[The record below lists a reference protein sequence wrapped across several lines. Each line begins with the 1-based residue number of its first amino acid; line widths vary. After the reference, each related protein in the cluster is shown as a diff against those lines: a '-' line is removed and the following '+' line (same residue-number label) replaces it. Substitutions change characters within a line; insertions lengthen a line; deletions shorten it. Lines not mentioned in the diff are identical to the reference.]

1 MPSPSHESP
10 ADTVTIPIPTNYLA
24 VSVESIHSGGR
35 QSTATAFSSASTRHA
50 GQRRHSK
57 LCLRSRNGSMHPRVR
72 SNVQSIN
79 SAAKQHSGPEAK
91 SSYMYSRHPFLLH
104 FVDPQTEQRYYNF
117 QYVDNAFI
125 PGKMFAVVWTS
136 VIAPS
141 FILFTASFEGD
152 ATYMVESFKLT
163 DKWWVVEYTCSA
175 LCLVLSVGL
184 FVEALKPHRELIHLA
199 QLLIGWPALIIV
211 TLNLKQHY
219 IYNYGF
225 LFGCT
230 GFSMLLVLPRWRRV
244 WPCVTLWPIACLFAV
259 TFATPGYWDHHTK
272 LEMLYWLIFLTPVG
286 IVVYVEKRLR
296 HSFVLME
303 GATKATADIEHKTA
317 VTQRVVANFFPP
329 TPTRDL
335 LRACRNRHSW
345 LHSVHVSQRPARRDR
360 HAHRHVQILR
370 HNSKYFRS

>member
-1 MPSPSHESP
+1 
-10 ADTVTIPIPTNYLA
+10 
-24 VSVESIHSGGR
+24 
-35 QSTATAFSSASTRHA
+35 
-50 GQRRHSK
+50 
-57 LCLRSRNGSMHPRVR
+57 MHPRVR

-211 TLNLKQHY
+211 
-219 IYNYGF
+219 
-225 LFGCT
+225 
-230 GFSMLLVLPRWRRV
+230 
-244 WPCVTLWPIACLFAV
+244 
-259 TFATPGYWDHHTK
+259 
-272 LEMLYWLIFLTPVG
+272 
-286 IVVYVEKRLR
+286 
-296 HSFVLME
+296 
-303 GATKATADIEHKTA
+303 
-317 VTQRVVANFFPP
+317 
-329 TPTRDL
+329 
-335 LRACRNRHSW
+335 
-345 LHSVHVSQRPARRDR
+345 
-360 HAHRHVQILR
+360 
-370 HNSKYFRS
+370 